1 MIGLCIVDVTGDV
14 QEELAL
20 MKKTKG
26 VKDGFIVFGGHDM
39 VALLNAKD
47 LNEIRDIVFE
57 IRKIRGVMKTET
69 LIEV

>member
-1 MIGLCIVDVTGDV
+1 MFGLCIVDVAGDV

-20 MKKTKG
+20 MKRTKG
-26 VKDGFIVFGGHDM
+26 VKDAFIVFGGHDM

-47 LNEIRDIVFE
+47 LSEIRAIVFE
-57 IRKIRGVMKTET
+57 IRKIRGVTKTET

>member
-1 MIGLCIVDVTGDV
+1 
-14 QEELAL
+14 
-20 MKKTKG
+20 
-26 VKDGFIVFGGHDM
+26 M